1 MFSFMV
7 ILTRLPNVYLRPI
20 QRCNHAQVFTQP
32 THGCVNVSCRGVAA
46 GADCETS
53 TGCLTRCRG
62 HHSLHTIHGS
72 EAISQPPF
80 PLKRCPLSFCFTS
93 ACPARKQMAA
103 SSAHMTH
110 DPNQRIHSLP
120 MPELLLGLAGVR
132 RPLQCVVEQQ
142 LFDQVHVRHEHAPA
156 AIPHQAQRIQRISA
170 QGRKISLGDAWS
182 QGRAWDDSIAWRRRG
197 CQSIHMI

>member
-1 MFSFMV
+1 MYTYAQYNAANTHKSSLSPHMV
-7 ILTRLPNVYLRPI
+7 VSMSAAEGLLLAPIVKLQQDVSPDAEDTIPSTQYMAARP
-20 QRCNHAQVFTQP
+20 
-32 THGCVNVSCRGVAA
+32 
-46 GADCETS
+46 
-53 TGCLTRCRG
+53 
-62 HHSLHTIHGS
+62 
-72 EAISQPPF
+72 ISQPPF
-80 PLKRCPLSFCFTS
+80 PLKRWPLSFSFTS

-110 DPNQRIHSLP
+110 NPNQRIHSLP
-120 MPELLLGLAGVR
+120 MPELLLGLVGVR

-156 AIPHQAQRIQRISA
+156 TIPHQAQRIQRISA